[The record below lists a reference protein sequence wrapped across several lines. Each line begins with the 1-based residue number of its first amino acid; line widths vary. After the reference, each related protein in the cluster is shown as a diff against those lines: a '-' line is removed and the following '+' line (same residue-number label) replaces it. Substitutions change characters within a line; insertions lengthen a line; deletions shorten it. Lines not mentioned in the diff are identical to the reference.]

1 MLLLFCLLNRP
12 LLTNIFKW
20 HYVRCVYSWF
30 CLQGTKKFNEF
41 ILQGFFCP
49 HFFFFT
55 FFTELVFLQLQ
66 MCLSKLFVC
75 VCVCSWAAALL
86 RAACADGSWWQTNW
100 SFPHKPQPQL
110 PADLDSP
117 HSWSKSYPFPPL
129 PLTLCGFNETSACCF
144 WCVGEHSAIWMA
156 PCPLPASGLARLH
169 EPSFPRCPTGLCFWQ
184 LMDI

>member
-30 CLQGTKKFNEF
+30 CLQGTKKINEF

-75 VCVCSWAAALL
+75 VCVCVAGLLLCYELPVQTDRDGRPIDRFLISRSRSYQQTLTALIHEVSL
-86 RAACADGSWWQTNW
+86 ILFLLCLS
-100 SFPHKPQPQL
+100 
-110 PADLDSP
+110 
-117 HSWSKSYPFPPL
+117 HSVV
-129 PLTLCGFNETSACCF
+129 LTKLLLVVFD
-144 WCVGEHSAIWMA
+144 V
-156 PCPLPASGLARLH
+156 
-169 EPSFPRCPTGLCFWQ
+169 
-184 LMDI
+184 